1 MSKSLESFSL
11 KDKVIIITGGTGNLG
26 VDYCAGLLKA
36 GATVISWDLNPKTE
50 EVSNKLKE
58 RGADTNRFHNLKVDI
73 TSESEVQA
81 AVQNCLNSFGKIDA
95 LINNAAMNPA
105 VGIDESKKLFVP
117 YEEYPIEL
125 WEKELKV
132 NLTGM
137 MICTKSVAPTMMKQK
152 NGSIVNIAS
161 EVANIAHDHRVYNE
175 PDKFKSVA
183 YVTTKTGIL
192 GFTRQ
197 WAARLGSYNIRVN
210 AFSPGGVQ
218 SPNVPKD
225 FAERFGRMNMFGRM
239 AQPGEY
245 NGVIIFLCS
254 DASSF
259 MTGANLTVDGGKS
272 AW

>member
-50 EVSNKLKE
+50 EVSKKLKE
-58 RGADTNRFHNLKVDI
+58 LGADTNKFQNLKVDI
-73 TSESEVQA
+73 TNESEVQA
-81 AVQNCLNSFGKIDA
+81 AVKKCVHSFGRIDA

-105 VGIDESKKLFVP
+105 VGTDESKKLFVP
-117 YEEYPIEL
+117 YEDYPIEL

-137 MICTKSVAPTMMKQK
+137 MICIKAAAPVMMRQK
-152 NGSIVNIAS
+152 GGSIVNVAS
-161 EVANIAHDHRVYNE
+161 EVSNIAHDHRVYNE
-175 PDKFKSVA
+175 PGKFKSVA
-183 YVTTKTGIL
+183 YTTSKTGVL
-192 GFTRQ
+192 GLTRQ
-197 WAARLGSYNIRVN
+197 WAARLGSYNVRVN

-218 SPNVPKD
+218 SPNVPEE
-225 FAERFGRMNMFGRM
+225 FVERFGGMNMLGRM
-239 AQPGEY
+239 AKPGEY